1 MKPIML
7 SVVIILSA
15 VCSACSSSPT
25 TLSSPIPSTTIPENV
40 IKVSVTP
47 HGMLKVSELETALQD
62 EDIFLVN
69 VHIPFE
75 GNIPDTDLF
84 IPYNEVLDNADLFP
98 ADKDQ
103 KIVVYCK
110 VGSMG
115 DDAAQDLISLG
126 YTNVWNLAGGY
137 EAWKEAGLPFESQ

>member
-25 TLSSPIPSTTIPENV
+25 TLSSPVPSTAIPENI

-126 YTNVWNLAGGY
+126 FSNVWNLAGGY

>member
-1 MKPIML
+1 MKPIIL
-7 SVVIILSA
+7 SVFLALSMLCA
-15 VCSACSSSPT
+15 ACNSST
-25 TLSSPIPSTTIPENV
+25 TLSTTSAPSTTIPQNA
-40 IKVSVTP
+40 IKVSITP
-47 HGMLKVSELETALQD
+47 HGMLDVSELETALGN
-62 EDIFLVN
+62 EDVFLVN

-75 GNIPDTDLF
+75 GNIPGTDLF
-84 IPYNEVLDNADLFP
+84 IPYNEVLDNAHLFP
-98 ADKDQ
+98 VDKAQ

-137 EAWKEAGLPFESQ
+137 DAWKEAGLSFNKQ

>member
-137 EAWKEAGLPFESQ
+137 EAWKEAGLSFESQ